1 LFDFRNGDRLPGGK
15 MNDLLPEQSSTESS
29 SRRVFRRL
37 DTRGREIDWRRNL
50 YAIWI
55 AELLAIV
62 GFSLRT
68 PFLPFYLQDL
78 GATSDDSA
86 ALWAGLINAGGAGV
100 MALTAPLW
108 GALADRRGRRPMLM
122 RAMFCAT
129 CTVGLMGLAT
139 APWQLLGLRFVEGA
153 FTGTVTAATALVA
166 ASAPKDR
173 LGYSLGMIQMA
184 VFSGSSLGPLFGGI
198 LSDQIGYRAT
208 FIVAAS
214 MLFTGG
220 LIVTFVVRERFTP
233 IVRTQTGERGLKAM
247 RASSAWMFSGV
258 MGAMILMLF
267 ASRFASSAV
276 QPIIPIFVEQMKN
289 GGKLWGLS
297 SATTSGLA
305 LGALGLTSALSSI
318 FLGRLGDKR
327 GHRRILLACAV
338 GGGVLYLPMA
348 LATSSWQLVV
358 LQGLF
363 GIAAGG
369 LVPTANAIVAHRTP
383 AEQRGVIYGVTA
395 AAASIGGF
403 FGPLIGAGVAAAV
416 GFGAAFVITGLCL
429 LSATWLVWRSFRRND
444 TVAAVKTVRRAAS

>member
-1 LFDFRNGDRLPGGK
+1 
-15 MNDLLPEQSSTESS
+15 M
-29 SRRVFRRL
+29 
-37 DTRGREIDWRRNL
+37 
-50 YAIWI
+50 
-55 AELLAIV
+55 LAIV

-68 PFLPFYLQDL
+68 PFLPYYLQDL
-78 GATSDDSA
+78 GASSDDSA
-86 ALWAGLINAGGAGV
+86 ALWSGLINAGGAGV

-108 GALADRRGRRPMLM
+108 GALADRRGRRPMLI

-139 APWQLLGLRFVEGA
+139 APWQLLGLRFIEGA

-184 VFSGSSLGPLFGGI
+184 VFSGSSLGPLFGGV

-208 FIVAAS
+208 FVVAAS

-220 LIVTFVVRERFTP
+220 LIVTFIVRERFTP
-233 IVRTQTGERGLKAM
+233 VERKPTGERGFKAL
-247 RASSAWMFSGV
+247 RSSNAWMFTGI
-258 MGAMILMLF
+258 MGSMILMLL

-305 LGALGLTSALSSI
+305 LGMLGLTSALSSI

-327 GHRRILLACAV
+327 GHRRILLACAL
-338 GGGVLYLPMA
+338 GGGILYLPMA
-348 LATSSWQLVV
+348 LATSSWQLVL

-369 LVPTANAIVAHRTP
+369 LVPAANAIVAHRTP
-383 AEQRGVIYGVTA
+383 VEQRGVIYGITA

-403 FGPLIGAGVAAAV
+403 FGPLVGSGVAAV
-416 GFGAAFVITGLCL
+416 IGFSAAFVITGLFL
-429 LSATWLVWRSFRRND
+429 LSATWVVWRSFRRND
-444 TVAAVKTVRRAAS
+444 AIVAVEAVRRPAN

>member
-1 LFDFRNGDRLPGGK
+1 MFDSRNGDKLPVGK
-15 MNDLLPEQSSTESS
+15 MSDTLPEPIPAESN
-29 SRRVFRRL
+29 SRRVFRRV

-62 GFSLRT
+62 GFSLRA
-68 PFLPFYLQDL
+68 PFLPYYLQDL

-86 ALWAGLINAGGAGV
+86 ALWSGLINAGGAGV
-100 MALTAPLW
+100 MAITAPLW
-108 GALADRRGRRPMLM
+108 GALADRRGRRPMLI

-139 APWQLLGLRFVEGA
+139 APWQLLGLRFIEGA

-184 VFSGSSLGPLFGGI
+184 IFSGASLGPLFGGI

-208 FIVAAS
+208 FAVAAS

-220 LIVTFVVRERFTP
+220 LIVTFVVRERFSP
-233 IVRTQTGERGLKAM
+233 VPRTSGGERGFKAM
-247 RASSAWMFSGV
+247 RASSAWMFTGI
-258 MGAMILMLF
+258 MGSMILMLL

-276 QPIIPIFVEQMKN
+276 QPIIPLFVEQMSN
-289 GGKLWGLS
+289 GGKLWDLS

-305 LGALGLTSALSSI
+305 LGVLGLTSAISSI

-327 GHRRILLACAV
+327 GHRKILLACAV

-348 LATSSWQLVV
+348 LATSSWQLVA

-363 GIAAGG
+363 GVAAGG
-369 LVPTANAIVAHRTP
+369 LVPSANAIVAHRTP
-383 AEQRGVIYGVTA
+383 VEKRGVIYGVTA

-403 FGPLIGAGVAAAV
+403 FGPLVGAGIAAV
-416 GFGAAFVITGLCL
+416 IGFGTAFVVTGLFL
-429 LSATWLVWRSFRRND
+429 LGSTYLVWRSFRRND
-444 TVAAVKTVRRAAS
+444 AVTAMETSARAIS